1 VFHAR
6 QAHRSIDPAMPKKA
20 ARSPVSEERPAPGG
34 VASVDRA
41 LSVLNAFSTQA
52 SLLTLSELAQRTR
65 QYKST
70 VLRLLASLE
79 YAHLVHRHS
88 DGRFGLGS
96 AVARLHAIYTTSFS
110 FGDVVLPALRSLVAE
125 TRESAAFHV
134 RQGEQV
140 LCLYRV
146 DSPHPVRDH
155 TRAGDLQP
163 LGRGL
168 AGHVFASYSG
178 ARGRLHT
185 KTRRLQVLVDEG
197 RIEAEVAGVAAPTFG
212 PVGDLVGVLVLTMP
226 SSRLQAGYSALIQGV
241 VRELTEQLGGRYP
254 TVDR

>member
-1 VFHAR
+1 
-6 QAHRSIDPAMPKKA
+6 MPRKA
-20 ARSPVSEERPAPGG
+20 AQVPVSEERPAPGG

-41 LSVLNAFSTQA
+41 LSVLNAFTTQTP
-52 SLLTLSELAQRTR
+52 LLSLSELAERTR

-70 VLRLLASLE
+70 VLRMLASLE
-79 YAHLVHRHS
+79 FAHLVRRHS

-110 FGDVVLPALRSLVAE
+110 FGDVVLPALHGLVAE

-134 RQGEQV
+134 QQGDQV

-146 DSPHPVRDH
+146 DSPHAVRDH
-155 TRAGDLQP
+155 ARAGDVLP
-163 LGRGL
+163 LARGV

-178 ARGRLHT
+178 VRGPLHT

-212 PVGDLVGVLVLTMP
+212 PAGDVIGVVVLTMP
-226 SSRLQAGYSALIQGV
+226 STRLQAGYAMRIRDV
-241 VRELTEQLGGRYP
+241 ARELTEQFGGKYP
-254 TVDR
+254 SGRH